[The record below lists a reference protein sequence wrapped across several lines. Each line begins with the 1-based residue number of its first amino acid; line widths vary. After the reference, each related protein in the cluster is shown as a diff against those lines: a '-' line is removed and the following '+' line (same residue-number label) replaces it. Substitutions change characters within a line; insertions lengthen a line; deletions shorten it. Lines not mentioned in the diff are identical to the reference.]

1 FRQGLPL
8 SFRPRVRH
16 RWPVLRLPRSLL
28 PLPLVGQE
36 RLQQERLPELQQV
49 LPALP
54 FPRQR
59 VPAPRTCSV
68 ALPQPARLRA
78 SRQPA
83 VPVLLPRQVRLQG
96 LPPLL
101 SSRPRREPVPRHQAD
116 QPVRLARL
124 RLLHRRIRHS
134 RDHDGYGCVRRGGDG
149 DGAVLPPVRHLPF
162 PALLPFRLRHWPAPV
177 PLLRLAGRRA
187 RLLLPQRPSAVP
199 LPALL
204 LRRWRRIPCVLHEL
218 VAVYVRRAHHAHHA
232 CFAWVRAQGGRF
244 PPWLPP
250 VRLPWLPPWPW
261 WCRVRRRGRVRR
273 GG

>member
-1 FRQGLPL
+1 PRPLRLSLLPQVPAKQYQWFRQGIPL
-8 SFRPRVRH
+8 SLRPRVLH
-16 RWPVLRLPRSLL
+16 RRPVLRLPRSLL
-28 PLPLVGQE
+28 PLPFAEQE
-36 RLQQERLPELQQV
+36 RLQQQRLQQELLPELQQV

-59 VPAPRTCSV
+59 VPVPRTCSA
-68 ALPQPARLRA
+68 ALPRPARLRA

-83 VPVLLPRQVRLQG
+83 VPVLLPRQARLQG

-101 SSRPRREPVPRHQAD
+101 PSRPRQEPVPRHQAD

-199 LPALL
+199 
-204 LRRWRRIPCVLHEL
+204 
-218 VAVYVRRAHHAHHA
+218 
-232 CFAWVRAQGGRF
+232 
-244 PPWLPP
+244 
-250 VRLPWLPPWPW
+250 
-261 WCRVRRRGRVRR
+261 
-273 GG
+273 